1 MARARAKRPSRPASR
16 STRHPPTVIVRP
28 PRPVALDE
36 ERPHAHVVCRICG
49 RIQPLE
55 LTELDCHV
63 LTELA
68 SHRPDGWSAERI
80 AFSVAGACQRCREGH
95 GTG

>member
-1 MARARAKRPSRPASR
+1 MPARRAQSRRRPA
-16 STRHPPTVIVRP
+16 RP
-28 PRPVALDE
+28 AARPARFVVPELEA

-55 LTELDCHV
+55 LTELDAHL

-68 SHRPDGWSAERI
+68 GRRPDGWSAERI
-80 AFSVAGACQRCREGH
+80 AFSVAGACQRCRAGPSVR
-95 GTG
+95 